1 VEVSAN
7 RRYAF
12 ETMRRMT
19 SIDRAAFGALADGTG
34 IDKWTLTDAHG
45 MSVSVLTWGATI
57 QSVLVPDRDGRP
69 GTVTLGFGDLA
80 GYTDPAYLAGNPF
93 LGSTVG
99 RYANRIAGGSFPL
112 DGETY
117 KLAQNEG
124 QITLHGG
131 SHGFDQRVWSAEAVE
146 HGVRMSYT
154 SADGE
159 QGFPGTLRASVTF
172 TLDGSGGLRLDYA
185 ATTDRATVVALTN
198 HAYWNLAGEG
208 SGTTAG
214 HLLRIAAAR
223 YTPVDATLIP
233 TGALDEVA
241 GTPFDFQDFHAIGER
256 LRDDHPQLVIG
267 RGYDHNY
274 VLDGDGLR
282 TAAVV
287 RDPSSGRQMTIETTE
302 PGLQFYSGNFLDGK
316 LRGTSGR
323 SYRQGDAFALETQ
336 HFPDSPNQPSFP
348 STVLRPGETWTSTTV
363 HRFSS
368 YA

>member
-1 VEVSAN
+1 
-7 RRYAF
+7 
-12 ETMRRMT
+12 MT
-19 SIDRAAFGALADGTG
+19 SIDRTAFGALADGTG
-34 IDKWTLTDAHG
+34 IDRWTLTNATG

-57 QSVLVPDRDGRP
+57 QSVLVPDRDGRL
-69 GTVTLGFGDLA
+69 GNVTLGFGDLA

-99 RYANRIAGGSFPL
+99 RYANRIGGGSFTL

-124 QITLHGG
+124 QTTLHGG
-131 SHGFDQRVWSAEAVE
+131 SHGFDQRVWWAEEVDG
-146 HGVRMSYT
+146 GVRLSYT

-159 QGFPGTLRASVTF
+159 QGFPGTLRASVTV
-172 TLDGSGGLRLDYA
+172 TLDDRNSLRLDYV
-185 ATTDRATVVALTN
+185 ATTDRPTVVALTN

-208 SGTTAG
+208 SGG
-214 HLLRIAAAR
+214 IGDHLLRIDAAS

-233 TGALDEVA
+233 TGAVEDVT
-241 GTPFDFQDFHAIGER
+241 GTPFDFQDFRPIGER

-274 VLDGDGLR
+274 VLNDGGGLR
-282 TAAVV
+282 TAAIV
-287 RDPSSGRQMTIETTE
+287 RDPASGRQMTITTTE
-302 PGLQFYSGNFLDGK
+302 PGLQFYSGNFLDGR
-316 LRGTSGR
+316 LRGTGGR

-336 HFPDSPNQPSFP
+336 HFPDSPNQPAFP
-348 STVLRPGETWTSTTV
+348 STVLRPGETYASTTE
-363 HRFSS
+363 HIFST

>member
-1 VEVSAN
+1 
-7 RRYAF
+7 
-12 ETMRRMT
+12 MT
-19 SIDRAAFGALADGTG
+19 SIDRVAFGELADGTG
-34 IDKWTLTDAHG
+34 IDKWTLTNTNG

-57 QSVLVPDRDGRP
+57 QSVLVPDRDGRL
-69 GTVTLGFGDLA
+69 GNVTLGFANLD

-99 RYANRIAGGSFPL
+99 RYANRIAGGAFTL

-117 KLAQNEG
+117 KLSQNEG
-124 QITLHGG
+124 QTTLHGG
-131 SHGFDQRVWSAEAVE
+131 SHGFDQRVWSAEAVDG
-146 HGVRMSYT
+146 GVRMSYT

-172 TLDGSGGLRLDYA
+172 TLDENNGLRLDYA
-185 ATTDRATVVALTN
+185 ATTDRPTVVALTN

-208 SGTTAG
+208 SGTVAD
-214 HLLRIAAAR
+214 HLLRIDAAR

-241 GTPFDFQDFHAIGER
+241 GTPFDFQDFHPIGER
-256 LRDDHPQLVIG
+256 LRDDHPQLGIG

-274 VLDGDGLR
+274 VLHDGAGLR

-287 RDPSSGRQMTIETTE
+287 RDPASGREMTIETTE

-316 LRGTSGR
+316 LRGGGGR

-336 HFPDSPNQPSFP
+336 HFPDSPNQPAFP
-348 STVLRPGETWTSTTV
+348 STVLRPGETYTSTTT
-363 HRFSS
+363 HIFAT